1 MKQKI
6 VLIVAIL
13 MGVLAFA
20 LTHSYLQAQRDAMT
34 KGYAKVTVLVA
45 GTDLPSGTVLVREDL
60 KKKQV
65 FKSHV
70 GQNIFGEN
78 DLDLI
83 LGKKLILPLQ
93 LGEPVWWSHVD
104 APQTVRRGLS
114 NIVNPGLR
122 AISVAVSG
130 ENSVSGL
137 VRPGDRI
144 DLLGT
149 FTTPSRT
156 VAGEMETSTMTILQN
171 VLVLAAGDQLANQ
184 SFATAARTS
193 SRSRGY
199 STVTLQV
206 TVEEAEV
213 LVFSQTVKGQ
223 LTLSLRNPDDVE
235 TKTSIEEIDFNTMQ
249 TKLPRLNDRRQELLI
264 QNRNM

>member
-13 MGVLAFA
+13 MGVAAFA
-20 LTHSYLQAQRDAMT
+20 LTHGYLQARVNEIT
-34 KGYAKVTVLVA
+34 KGYAKVLVLVA
-45 GTDLPSGTVLVREDL
+45 GTELPSGTVLVREDL
-60 KKKQV
+60 KLKAV
-65 FKSHV
+65 FKSAV
-70 GQNIFGEN
+70 GQNIFRET

-83 LGKKLILPLQ
+83 LGKKLIFPLQ
-93 LGEPVWWSHVD
+93 TGEPVWWSHVD

-114 NIVNPGLR
+114 NLVNPGLR
-122 AISVAVSG
+122 AISVAVTG

-149 FTTPSRT
+149 FTTPSR
-156 VAGEMETSTMTILQN
+156 VSPGEVETSTLTVLQN
-171 VLVLAAGDQLANQ
+171 VLVLATGDELANQ
-184 SFATAARTS
+184 SFATTRS
-193 SRSRGY
+193 SRGSRGY

-206 TVEEAEV
+206 TIEEAEV

-235 TKTSIEEIDFNTMQ
+235 TKPAIEEIDFNAMQ
-249 TKLPRLNDRRQELLI
+249 TKLPLLNDRRQELLR
-264 QNRNM
+264 QNRSM